1 MMQAAK
7 TPNADMRHVARRFR
21 FCARKNVSGLRG
33 VKDWAGLTLGLGLGL
48 AASGIL
54 MLGLRLASSLRAGKR
69 HDPDAT
75 DAVASV
81 GLELSLMKTVAEVVA
96 MLRQELKTAID
107 NGLDTDRVGNIR
119 VRQLLIM
126 EDCLIAIGFPTN
138 SDHKGKTSLVPY
150 IFQEANYDGISW
162 TDKDEDLS
170 HLSAYFE
177 LDFMVQ
183 NEGKERKE
191 ATAEEFEQYCNQSLE
206 FIDRKQAAG

>member
-1 MMQAAK
+1 
-7 TPNADMRHVARRFR
+7 
-21 FCARKNVSGLRG
+21 
-33 VKDWAGLTLGLGLGL
+33 
-48 AASGIL
+48 
-54 MLGLRLASSLRAGKR
+54 
-69 HDPDAT
+69 
-75 DAVASV
+75 
-81 GLELSLMKTVAEVVA
+81 MKTVVEVVA

-107 NGLDTDRVGNIR
+107 NGHDTDRVGNIR

-126 EDCLIAIGFPTN
+126 EDCLNAIGFPKN
-138 SDHKGKTSLVPY
+138 SDHNAKTSLVPY

-162 TDKDEDLS
+162 TEKDADLS

-191 ATAEEFEQYCNQSLE
+191 ATAEEFERYCNQSLE